1 MFWLLWRIFHYD
13 GVSNMQKGAI
23 SYAARVMMQ
32 RVLGLVLFWLGA
44 RSLDWHIWVYFGTNF
59 AVAAISMVIMFR
71 VNAETLTERGKVV
84 TDSPSWDKV
93 LLGLYWILHF
103 FVIHLVAGLE
113 WQGTVSS
120 ETLYWAGMVLL
131 VPSAVLAM
139 AALVVNTYLES
150 TARIQ
155 TDRDQQVISTGVYGV
170 VRHPTYLAVLLSAL
184 GISLV
189 FSTLYVCLI
198 AVIVGAIIILRTYLE
213 DKMLKERLDG
223 YMEYAQNVRYRLIP
237 GIW

>member
-1 MFWLLWRIFHYD
+1 
-13 GVSNMQKGAI
+13 
-23 SYAARVMMQ
+23 
-32 RVLGLVLFWLGA
+32 
-44 RSLDWHIWVYFGTNF
+44 
-59 AVAAISMVIMFR
+59 
-71 VNAETLTERGKVV
+71 
-84 TDSPSWDKV
+84 
-93 LLGLYWILHF
+93 
-103 FVIHLVAGLE
+103 
-113 WQGTVSS
+113 
-120 ETLYWAGMVLL
+120 
-131 VPSAVLAM
+131 M

>member
-1 MFWLLWRIFHYD
+1 
-13 GVSNMQKGAI
+13 MQKGAI

-113 WQGTVSS
+113 RQGTV
-120 ETLYWAGMVLL
+120 
-131 VPSAVLAM
+131 
-139 AALVVNTYLES
+139 S